1 MLPPSRCF
9 SLILLGLLALLLEI
23 GIPARLNAATP
34 AGKKAPA
41 SVPQAKHVVLF
52 VLEGF
57 SHDSLKGAAMPVLK
71 KLIKEG
77 SVTWTAGGSSQPCD
91 CRRWLH

>member
-9 SLILLGLLALLLEI
+9 SLIVLGLLSLVLEI

-34 AGKKAPA
+34 AGKKAPP
-41 SVPQAKHVVLF
+41 SVSQAEHVVLF

-57 SHDSLKGAAMPVLK
+57 SRDSL
-71 KLIKEG
+71 
-77 SVTWTAGGSSQPCD
+77 
-91 CRRWLH
+91 